1 MFNQE
6 AKAEQMQSQTKSA
19 TELLSNFRHF
29 NERGQA
35 SFPAEFPKELELAV
49 IAAVLQTPAAHRM
62 NGPDADPKIMID
74 LDRNIGDKIT
84 KLFMLGVDAMNTGI
98 MEITR
103 YV

>member
-49 IAAVLQTPAAHRM
+49 IAAVLQTPTAHRM
-62 NGPDADPKIMID
+62 NG
-74 LDRNIGDKIT
+74 DRISLTFREFK
-84 KLFMLGVDAMNTGI
+84 
-98 MEITR
+98 
-103 YV
+103 